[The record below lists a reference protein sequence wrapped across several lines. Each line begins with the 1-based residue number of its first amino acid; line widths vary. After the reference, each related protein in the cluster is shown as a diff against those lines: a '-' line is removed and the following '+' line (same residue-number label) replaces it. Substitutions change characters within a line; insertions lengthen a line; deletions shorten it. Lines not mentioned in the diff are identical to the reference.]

1 MYAYGTKLHKR
12 IFVLIMF
19 AILYYSSPFHLDSGL
34 KVISH
39 QVTGINIFQPCA
51 YKHWDSLAVSQE
63 PWRGGKWGEGQ
74 HRDPGPAQV
83 NHSLS
88 AAILGFHVRFN
99 LEAKGE
105 KCSV

>member
-39 QVTGINIFQPCA
+39 QVTCE
-51 YKHWDSLAVSQE
+51 YL
-63 PWRGGKWGEGQ
+63 
-74 HRDPGPAQV
+74 
-83 NHSLS
+83 
-88 AAILGFHVRFN
+88 
-99 LEAKGE
+99 
-105 KCSV
+105 CSHLHMVFRVELR